1 MAEALLN
8 QVFDITLSTPD
19 INGNEV
25 TLDSAL
31 VWASSDDT
39 VYQPRNV
46 SSDGK
51 SGQLKAVG
59 LTRQDNSGQDVAVF
73 CSFTGDGDPSAG
85 VKPLNGETEALFSR
99 APPDGSAQ
107 MITITMSPPH
117 DDAVT

>member
-1 MAEALLN
+1 MADALLN
-8 QVFDITLSTPD
+8 QVFDIQLSTPD

-25 TLDSAL
+25 TLDSAII
-31 VWASSDDT
+31 WASSDDT

-51 SGQLKAVG
+51 SGQLKCVG
-59 LTRQDNSGQDVAVF
+59 ITHPDGGGNDQPVF

-85 VKPLNGETEALFSR
+85 VKPLNAQTEALFGR

-117 DDAVT
+117 DDVVT